1 MQTTRLSTSAKAL
14 ERRVRTLAMDLG
26 WTWCPAAK
34 RAFAALDP
42 REWEATKHAPLTTL
56 QRMHPARL
64 EACATDPAVL
74 ALFDEAE
81 RAREARLGTK
91 AWFTRRHRGAD
102 ARLRVAYFCSEY
114 ALHESLPQYSGGL
127 GVLAGDHVKSAS
139 DLGIPFV
146 GVGLLY
152 QHGYYIQ
159 ELQGDGSTRALYPRY
174 DSSQLPL
181 VDTGKEILC
190 PLGRGEVR
198 ARIWRLQVGRVP
210 LYLLDTDLPGA
221 PRAHR
226 GRDPRHERRP
236 PRESPFPQL
245 GPPRTAR
252 DRALSSCP
260 RGRGRGGEDLQ
271 HRRPVRL
278 VGGDRR

>member
-1 MQTTRLSTSAKAL
+1 MQTTGLSTSAKPL

-114 ALHESLPQYSGGL
+114 ALHE
-127 GVLAGDHVKSAS
+127 K
-139 DLGIPFV
+139 
-146 GVGLLY
+146 
-152 QHGYYIQ
+152 
-159 ELQGDGSTRALYPRY
+159 RKR
-174 DSSQLPL
+174 DSSKEKDFAVAASIRRKSDEGMQAAKAGASSRRRSGALRLALP
-181 VDTGKEILC
+181 
-190 PLGRGEVR
+190 
-198 ARIWRLQVGRVP
+198 
-210 LYLLDTDLPGA
+210 
-221 PRAHR
+221 
-226 GRDPRHERRP
+226 
-236 PRESPFPQL
+236 PFIS
-245 GPPRTAR
+245 
-252 DRALSSCP
+252 D
-260 RGRGRGGEDLQ
+260 
-271 HRRPVRL
+271 
-278 VGGDRR
+278 